1 MKMKALVGALAL
13 AMTGLVFA
21 QPADKGVERLE
32 KREAKQQQR
41 INNDINTNKISA
53 ADAVKLQHRQD
64 KLVTDTQVAKA
75 DGKVTA
81 TEKAAL
87 KREANNNAG
96 AIYRKEHPHK
106 KADKHEHN

>member
-41 INNDINTNKISA
+41 INNDVA
-53 ADAVKLQHRQD
+53 AGKVSGKEAEKLQHRQD
-64 KLVTDTQVAKA
+64 KLVADTQAAKA

-81 TEKAAL
+81 VE
-87 KREANNNAG
+87 KRELRHEANRNA
-96 AIYRKEHPHK
+96 AVINAKERHHK